1 MKGAGHKGAQ
11 KRVGKAVDPSLD
23 FVDQMAQFHAAAG
36 LKVDEGCTKQP
47 RAACPLA
54 PLSLWP

>member
-1 MKGAGHKGAQ
+1 MAETNNGADSGQSGSTKVSVPESQ
-11 KRVGKAVDPSLD
+11 LAVEPSLD

-47 RAACPLA
+47 RAA
-54 PLSLWP
+54 